1 MTSALSESIAYFISG
16 VFGYHLLLA
25 LQSGVSTDSSG
36 DVVASLV
43 NTYFAKSLFP
53 HKPEDNI

>member
-1 MTSALSESIAYFISG
+1 M
-16 VFGYHLLLA
+16 VVGYHLLLA